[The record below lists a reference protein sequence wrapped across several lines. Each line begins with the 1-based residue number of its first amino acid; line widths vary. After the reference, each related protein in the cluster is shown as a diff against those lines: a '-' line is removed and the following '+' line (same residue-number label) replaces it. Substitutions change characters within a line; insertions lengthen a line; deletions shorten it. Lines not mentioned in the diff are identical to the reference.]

1 MRTNPLFQWKGDKRG
16 VKRLGLFRHAKS
28 SWEDMGVRDF
38 DRALNDRGKRGA
50 ALMGRH
56 IADYGAKWSMV
67 LASPAVRVRETL
79 DIARGAMNETLP
91 AAIWDERLYL
101 APAEAMI
108 DVTREKAG
116 AEDVYSVLLCGHNP
130 GLHELVF
137 DLVRDDGTCP
147 LLDRITGKFPTAA
160 FAVIELDIASWD
172 DLASGCGKLVHLAR
186 PRDLDPSLGPE
197 KVR

>member
-1 MRTNPLFQWKGDKRG
+1 MRTKPLFQWKGDKRS
-16 VKRLGLFRHAKS
+16 VKRLGLLRHAKS

-38 DRALNDRGKRGA
+38 DRALNDRGLRGA

-56 IADYGAKWSMV
+56 ITDYGAKWGMV
-67 LASPAVRVRETL
+67 LASPAMRVRQTLET
-79 DIARGAMNETLP
+79 AREATNDVLP
-91 AAIWDERLYL
+91 PTIWDERLYL
-101 APAEAMI
+101 APAETMI
-108 DVTREKAG
+108 DVAREKTG
-116 AEDVYSVLLCGHNP
+116 ESNPDSVLLCGHNP

-160 FAVIELDIASWD
+160 FAVIELDIESWN

>member
-1 MRTNPLFQWKGDKRG
+1 MRTNPLFQWKGDKRS

-28 SWEDMGVRDF
+28 SWEDMGMRDF
-38 DRALNDRGKRGA
+38 DRALNDRGRRGA

-56 IADYGAKWSMV
+56 IADYGAKWGMV

-79 DIARGAMNETLP
+79 ETARSAMNDALP
-91 AAIWDERLYL
+91 ATMWDERIYL
-101 APAEAMI
+101 APAEVMI
-108 DVTREKAG
+108 DVTRERAS
-116 AEDVYSVLLCGHNP
+116 AADVESVLLCGHNP

-137 DLVRDDGTCP
+137 DLVRDDGDCP

-160 FAVIELDIASWD
+160 FAVIELDID
-172 DLASGCGKLVHLAR
+172 DWADLTSGCGKLIHLAR

-197 KVR
+197 RVR